1 MRIISGKYKIRT
13 LPGPKGFTAR
23 PTTDFAKENLFNVL
37 KNNYVLEDIKALDLF
52 AGTGSI
58 SLELA
63 SNGCSSVLTVEKNP
77 KHLAYI
83 QSIIDR
89 LNIAE
94 IELMRGDALK
104 FIQRTLLKFD
114 LIFADPPYQMKGI
127 SAIPDIIFERG
138 LLNQDG
144 LFILEH
150 SREYNF
156 SDHPGYTQKK
166 VYGSV
171 NFSFFQPV

>member
-37 KNNYVLEDIKALDLF
+37 KNNYVLDGTDALDLF
-52 AGTGSI
+52 SGTGSI

-63 SNGCSSVLTVEKNP
+63 SNGCRNVLSLEKNP
-77 KHLAYI
+77 KHLTYI
-83 QSIIDR
+83 KSIIDR
-89 LNIAE
+89 LKITE
-94 IELMRGDALK
+94 IEIMRGDAFK
-104 FIQRTLLKFD
+104 YIERTIQKFD
-114 LIFADPPYQMKGI
+114 LIFADPPYQLKDI
-127 SAIPDIIFERG
+127 AKIPDIIFERN
-138 LLNQDG
+138 LLNPDG

-150 SREYNF
+150 SRDYNF
-156 SDHPGYTQKK
+156 SDHPNYKQKK

-171 NFSFFQPV
+171 NFSFFQPA